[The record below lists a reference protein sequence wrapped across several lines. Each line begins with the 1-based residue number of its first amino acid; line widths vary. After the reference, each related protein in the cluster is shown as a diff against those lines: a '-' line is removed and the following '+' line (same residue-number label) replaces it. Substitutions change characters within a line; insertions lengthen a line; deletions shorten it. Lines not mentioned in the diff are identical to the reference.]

1 MILFHLYIKTVMYDV
16 TACGRGLVS
25 WFTEGPQRFAVR
37 RWSAVSQNSSRS
49 ATGQSVVSHGFDR
62 RCTFFTML
70 SQASLTPGLRSR
82 PVWINAGC
90 LLVWATTTFLFFFP
104 LSFSLSSVVRLS
116 AALFVQPM
124 RSNTLSLTFWPHALC
139 VNMCPFDPITFTW
152 SFLIECDSGH
162 VAVVG
167 FGSVISP
174 TVKCVSQ
181 KPLCRMSDR
190 RFHCYEV
197 QTDLFPLKQMP
208 DHTSGFAFPYTHM
221 HLDYFTL

>member
-1 MILFHLYIKTVMYDV
+1 MSL
-16 TACGRGLVS
+16 LVGGA
-25 WFTEGPQRFAVR
+25 W
-37 RWSAVSQNSSRS
+37 
-49 ATGQSVVSHGFDR
+49 SHGSQKGLKDLR
-62 RCTFFTML
+62 YAAGLRYLKTPADQRLDSLWSVTDLTGVVHFFTML

-82 PVWINAGC
+82 PIWINAGC
-90 LLVWATTTFLFFFP
+90 LLVWATTTFLFFSP

-124 RSNTLSLTFWPHALC
+124 ISNTLSLTFWPHVLC
-139 VNMCPFDPITFTW
+139 VNMCPFDPITFM
-152 SFLIECDSGH
+152 FLLRVILTVSWLNVIECGR